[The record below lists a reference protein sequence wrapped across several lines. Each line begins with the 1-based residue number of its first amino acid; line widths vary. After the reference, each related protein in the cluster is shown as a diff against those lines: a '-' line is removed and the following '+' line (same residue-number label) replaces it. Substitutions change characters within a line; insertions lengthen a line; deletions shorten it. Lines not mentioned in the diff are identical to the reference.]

1 MKQTILFLAAALMLG
16 VAMPTMAQQKKA
28 LVKRTTTTKKSGT
41 AAKYASTG
49 STSSAS
55 SETFVFNNG
64 ILGPIQAGK
73 SIANVPK
80 SFSGLYD
87 KYIYEKKECA
97 DMDGEWTED
106 HYYFYKNG
114 KKVIDVWT
122 EDKKISAITLLPG
135 SSFIKTS
142 DGFFVGCSARDL
154 FNKKRMEW
162 ATYYDGF
169 TFASSKKMTY
179 YINSSDLIGDV
190 ETPSRAT
197 HIKINAKIAKIV
209 YSVYVD

>member
-1 MKQTILFLAAALMLG
+1 MKRTILFLAAAIILG

-28 LVKRTTTTKKSGT
+28 QAKRTVTTKKSGT
-41 AAKYASTG
+41 ATKSTSTG
-49 STSSAS
+49 STNSAS

-80 SFSGLYD
+80 SFGGLYD
-87 KYIYEKKECA
+87 KYIYEKKQCA

-142 DGFFVGCSARDL
+142 DGFYVGCSARDL
-154 FNKKRMEW
+154 FNKKRMKW

-169 TFASSKKMTY
+169 TFASSKKTTY
-179 YINSSDLIGDV
+179 YINSGDLIGNV

-197 HIKINAKIAKIV
+197 QIKANAKIARIV

>member
-1 MKQTILFLAAALMLG
+1 MKRTILFLAAAIILG
-16 VAMPTMAQQKKA
+16 VAMPTMAQQKKTQ
-28 LVKRTTTTKKSGT
+28 VKRTTTTKSGT
-41 AAKYASTG
+41 ATKSTSTG
-49 STSSAS
+49 SKNSAS

-142 DGFFVGCSARDL
+142 DGFYVGSSARDL

-179 YINSSDLIGDV
+179 YINSGDLIGNV
-190 ETPSRAT
+190 ETPSRVT
-197 HIKINAKIAKIV
+197 HIKANAKIAKIV